1 MYSKKQAAT
10 KNQFETAL
18 LQLLAVKKFETIT
31 VRDVT
36 EAMHYDRSSFY
47 RYYDDKY
54 ALLGTI
60 EDQVIADIQRHYR
73 QVTDLNERAG
83 VTVAQLTELLTVFDQ
98 PTMASRMAI
107 LLGPNGDRLFEVK
120 LTKLFSTIF
129 YESTEPT
136 VKKTAGTALIEQYL
150 ANLFIQTIRYQTSP
164 SRSLSTEELAQ
175 QLNDIYCRGFVT
187 SLHRS
192 HHEV

>member
-54 ALLGTI
+54 ALLGAI
-60 EDQVIADIQRHYR
+60 EDRLITDIKTHYH
-73 QVTDLNERAG
+73 QVTGLHERTS
-83 VTVAQLTELLTVFDQ
+83 VTVDQLTAILAVFDQ
-98 PTMASRMAI
+98 PTMAQRMAV

-120 LTKLFSTIF
+120 LTKLFSMIF
-129 YESTEPT
+129 YESTKLT

-164 SRSLSTEELAQ
+164 IRSLSTGELAQ
-175 QLNDIYCRGFVT
+175 QLNDIYFRGFVT
-187 SLHRS
+187 SLHR
-192 HHEV
+192 